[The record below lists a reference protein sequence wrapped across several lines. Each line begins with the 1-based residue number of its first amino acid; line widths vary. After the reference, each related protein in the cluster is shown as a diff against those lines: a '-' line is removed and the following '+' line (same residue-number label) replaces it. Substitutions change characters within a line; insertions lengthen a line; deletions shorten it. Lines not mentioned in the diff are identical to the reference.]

1 MVDKNTDAVRQD
13 RDRFIGFAFASADLL
28 LELTGDLRVSWAG
41 GAALSLLG
49 LESDKAVGRPFAVFV
64 SPLDAALAGSAMQGL
79 KPGGRH
85 KDLMIQL
92 RRGDGEATP
101 VGISIYQ
108 ALNPRQT
115 QYFLAIARRNL
126 QPADTAATARRDRAT
141 GLVDAVEF
149 AQTTAHALRAA
160 REAGQSARVTLVQI
174 CGEAELDRLL
184 GAERSQALLSEI
196 GARLRQHAVVPDAA
210 AKLGDGR
217 FSVAQL
223 GGAAPAAI
231 STMIAEIGESFAL
244 DPGDLQVAEASVDF
258 QAQSLAESDVE
269 SILGHVLER
278 FKTEGATGISAGSA
292 EAFLR
297 KMTAETISRVVMMR
311 DLIHERR
318 LSLHYQPI
326 VALNDRKTHHYEVL
340 LRFPDGRSP
349 FEDIQFAEQINTIHE
364 VDLAVTQGAIA
375 RLQEA
380 DDKRQELSLAVNMSA
395 RSLLNDTFLSMFE
408 TLADK
413 VGGRREKLIIE
424 ITESAKLEDLAK
436 AARAVAR
443 LHARGHP
450 VCLDDFGAGA
460 SSLPYLQRLIVG
472 YVKIDGA
479 YVRGIHDRLRERAI
493 IEGVLATCRSLG
505 VLTVAEI
512 ILSRNRS
519 VLPQK
524 AQYDRRAPS
533 IDFLHG
539 RACRRRPL
547 LPDLQQEDGRTRQA
561 GSDRRQR
568 GRRCQRLGNGGRAD
582 RRTVAG

>member
-1 MVDKNTDAVRQD
+1 LNARQ
-13 RDRFIGFAFASADLL
+13 
-28 LELTGDLRVSWAG
+28 V
-41 GAALSLLG
+41 
-49 LESDKAVGRPFAVFV
+49 
-64 SPLDAALAGSAMQGL
+64 
-79 KPGGRH
+79 
-85 KDLMIQL
+85 
-92 RRGDGEATP
+92 
-101 VGISIYQ
+101 
-108 ALNPRQT
+108 
-115 QYFLAIARRNL
+115 QYFLAIARRSL
-126 QPADTAATARRDRAT
+126 QPSDAAATAKRDRAT
-141 GLVDAVEF
+141 GLVEAVEF

-160 REAGQSARVTLVQI
+160 RDAGQSARVTLVQI
-174 CGEAELDRLL
+174 CGEGELDRLL
-184 GAERSQALLSEI
+184 GADRSRALLSEI

-223 GGAAPAAI
+223 DGAAPI
-231 STMIAEIGESFAL
+231 SEVIAEIGESFAL
-244 DPGDLQVAEASVDF
+244 DPGDLKLTEASVDF
-258 QAQSLAESDVE
+258 KGQSLTETDVE

-278 FKTEGATGISAGSA
+278 FKAEGSTGISAGSA

-326 VALNDRKTHHYEVL
+326 VALTDRKTHHYEVL

-380 DDKRQELSLAVNMSA
+380 DEKREELSLAVNMSA

-413 VGGRREKLIIE
+413 VGGKREKLIIE
-424 ITESAKLEDLAK
+424 ITESAKLEDLSK

-505 VLTVAEI
+505 VLTVAEMVEHEDEHK
-512 ILSRNRS
+512 ILQNLGVTLGQGWLYGRPA
-519 VLPQK
+519 PQT
-524 AQYDRRAPS
+524 AA
-533 IDFLHG
+533 
-539 RACRRRPL
+539 
-547 LPDLQQEDGRTRQA
+547 A
-561 GSDRRQR
+561 GARVPRKMDPAAVA
-568 GRRCQRLGNGGRAD
+568 RLMIKNNP
-582 RRTVAG
+582 

>member
-1 MVDKNTDAVRQD
+1 MVDKNTDAIRQD

-49 LESDKAVGRPFAVFV
+49 LDSDKVIGSPFAAFV
-64 SPLDAALAGSAMQGL
+64 SSLDAALAGAAVQAL

-85 KDLMIQL
+85 KDLMLSL
-92 RRGDGEATP
+92 RRGDGGAAP
-101 VGISIYQ
+101 VAVSIYQ
-108 ALNPRQT
+108 SLNPQPA

-126 QPADTAATARRDRAT
+126 QAADGAEPSRRDRTT
-141 GLVDAVEF
+141 GLVEAVAF

-184 GAERSQALLSEI
+184 GADRSQALLSEI
-196 GARLRQHAVVPDAA
+196 GARLRKHAVIPDAA

-223 GGAAPAAI
+223 NGAATDSI

-244 DPGDLQVAEASVDF
+244 DPGDLQVAETSVDF
-258 QAQSLAESDVE
+258 QGQSLSDSDVE

-278 FKTEGATGISAGSA
+278 FKAEGAGGVSAGSA

-297 KMTAETISRVVMMR
+297 KMTAETVSRVVMMR

-326 VALNDRKTHHYEVL
+326 VALTDRKTHHYEVL

-349 FEDIQFAEQINTIHE
+349 FEDILFAEQINTIHE

-380 DDKRQELSLAVNMSA
+380 EEKHQELSLAVNMSA

-413 VGGRREKLIIE
+413 VGGGREKLIIE

-436 AARAVAR
+436 AAQAVAR
-443 LHARGHP
+443 LNARGHP

-505 VLTVAEI
+505 VLTVAEMVEHEDEHK
-512 ILSRNRS
+512 ILQDLGVTLGQGWLYGRPA
-519 VLPQK
+519 PQVAPGG
-524 AQYDRRAPS
+524 AQARVPRKMDPAAV
-533 IDFLHG
+533 G
-539 RACRRRPL
+539 RL
-547 LPDLQQEDGRTRQA
+547 LVKNNP
-561 GSDRRQR
+561 
-568 GRRCQRLGNGGRAD
+568 
-582 RRTVAG
+582 